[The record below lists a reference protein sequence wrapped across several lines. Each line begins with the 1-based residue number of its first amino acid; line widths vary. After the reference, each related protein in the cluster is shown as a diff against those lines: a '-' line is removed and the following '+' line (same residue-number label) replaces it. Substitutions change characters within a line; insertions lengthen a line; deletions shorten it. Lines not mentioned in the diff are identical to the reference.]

1 VYILT
6 FEPKGKKDFKGSM
19 YVNFD
24 DYAILRLE
32 FHNVRPIQTFGL
44 LGITYR
50 HNVYKGRMLFQKDAA
65 GGYSPK
71 YLELDSGVYFGLKRP
86 LKVIEKNKHVRGR
99 RKQNELS
106 LKLDIKMTQRNKYE
120 LVVFDSENIDAA
132 TYDSATENTTVK
144 ATYLSQYDA
153 NFWQGYSIMEPNA
166 AIRAFKVVE

>member
-1 VYILT
+1 
-6 FEPKGKKDFKGSM
+6 M

-24 DYAILRLE
+24 DFAILRLE
-32 FHNVRPIQTFGL
+32 FNNVRPIQKFSL
-44 LGITYR
+44 LGISYR
-50 HNVYKGRMLFQKDAA
+50 HNVYNGRMLFQKDVA

-106 LKLDIKMTQRNKYE
+106 LKLDIAMTQRNKFE

-132 TYDSATENTTVK
+132 AYASATENTAIK

-153 NFWQGYSIMEPNA
+153 NFWEGYTIMEPNA
-166 AIRAFKVVE
+166 AIQAFKVVE